1 MPFLALVSMP
11 SMMSSLAPGR
21 PGGAPCGSHAGGV
34 RMGARGKAKP
44 GGLEFS
50 QGCSVPGEKFLRPL
64 RPQAV
69 PGEPARVQGEPLE
82 VGKVQGSVVPH
93 LT

>member
-1 MPFLALVSMP
+1 MWLAC
-11 SMMSSLAPGR
+11 R
-21 PGGAPCGSHAGGV
+21 RGSRGCKGES
-34 RMGARGKAKP
+34 RTRRARVFARV
-44 GGLEFS
+44 LRTR
-50 QGCSVPGEKFLRPL
+50 EKFLRPL

-69 PGEPARVQGEPLE
+69 PDKPARVQGEPLE

>member
-1 MPFLALVSMP
+1 
-11 SMMSSLAPGR
+11 
-21 PGGAPCGSHAGGV
+21 
-34 RMGARGKAKP
+34 MGAREKAKP

-50 QGCSVPGEKFLRPL
+50 QGCSVPGEKFFRPL

-82 VGKVQGSVVPH
+82 VGKVQGGIVPH